1 MSVSVRIPLKITALA
16 PISHNSDERA
26 GNTAFFR
33 TMAVALPGGDT
44 ATVPVI
50 SGNSLR
56 GQLRRFAVRRML
68 ADLGVPQS
76 ALPPPL
82 YHFFFSGGSIAKGDT
97 KAPLMITSIN
107 ALRAELPIIGLFGGT
122 WAGTILPGCLRVG
135 WIWPICAETAH
146 LTGEEGGPPA
156 AGLLTTAMFTRRDD
170 GEAQPADGEE
180 DASTQMIFDVELF
193 KAGVELRG
201 FVGVERSTELE
212 AAFLG
217 AVLGDWLANPRLGGQ
232 AARGMGGVAVQE
244 VALPSAEPYLA
255 AVATRR
261 GAMREALR
269 GMGATVAE
277 GS

>member
-1 MSVSVRIPLKITALA
+1 MSVSVKIPLKMTALA

-33 TMAVALPGGDT
+33 TMAIAIPGGDT

-68 ADLGVPQS
+68 ADLGAPQG

-97 KAPLMITSIN
+97 KAPLAITAIN

-122 WAGTILPGCLRVG
+122 WAGTILPSCLRVG
-135 WIWPICAETAH
+135 WIWPVCIETEH
-146 LTGEEGGPPA
+146 LTGEGGAPA

-170 GEAQPADGEE
+170 GEAEVADGED
-180 DASTQMIFDVELF
+180 DASAQMIFDVELL
-193 KAGVELRG
+193 KAGAELRG
-201 FVGVERSTELE
+201 FVEVERATEIE
-212 AAFLG
+212 IAFLS

-232 AARGMGGVAVQE
+232 AARGMGGVRVEDVEMPAVDSYT
-244 VALPSAEPYLA
+244 SALA
-255 AVATRR
+255 ARR
-261 GAMREALR
+261 DTMREALR
-269 GMGATVAE
+269 GMGATFP
-277 GS
+277 